1 MFCPF
6 SFKKNTSS
14 KPAELRPRTAKM
26 LQMKDNDE
34 GNSQDDFTEN
44 DLHMLPMW
52 NISLQDGRGESMR
65 SSDDTGHQKYG
76 ESVGNISTIC
86 ILD

>member
-1 MFCPF
+1 
-6 SFKKNTSS
+6 
-14 KPAELRPRTAKM
+14 M

-52 NISLQDGRGESMR
+52 NISLQDALSRESMR
-65 SSDDTGHQKYG
+65 SLAGNFQHSDTG
-76 ESVGNISTIC
+76 ESVGSTNPPFASWEI
-86 ILD
+86 